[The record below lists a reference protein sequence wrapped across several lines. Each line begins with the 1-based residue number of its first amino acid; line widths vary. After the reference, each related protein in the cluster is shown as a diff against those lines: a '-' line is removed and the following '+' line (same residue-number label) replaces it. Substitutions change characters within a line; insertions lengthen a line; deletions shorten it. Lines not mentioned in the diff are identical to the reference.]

1 MLPQPPVSRPRHLY
15 LLKEVPQI
23 EEFSFFT
30 ERSLRH
36 LIERSEGRVSSSGE
50 IIPGNGLKA
59 SGAIVRI
66 GRRIFIDINKLREYL
81 TSLTTPSIDDF
92 MNAGQWVDAESTGL
106 CLPEYFALRDLVR
119 EHFSVLQEMRVKQ
132 LRRVLDGA
140 DA

>member
-1 MLPQPPVSRPRHLY
+1 M
-15 LLKEVPQI
+15 
-23 EEFSFFT
+23 
-30 ERSLRH
+30 
-36 LIERSEGRVSSSGE
+36 
-50 IIPGNGLKA
+50 
-59 SGAIVRI
+59 
-66 GRRIFIDINKLREYL
+66 
-81 TSLTTPSIDDF
+81 TTPSIDDF